1 MNAGT
6 TARGGEGK
14 PLRHKMCECRRNQS
28 RDDRGVC
35 MGAPATPAAR
45 HPGEAPGQAGESERE
60 PGFTHRLPAFKAVIP
75 AKRAARA
82 RAGTHGR
89 GRAPGPAADV
99 RFPAAKVGDEA
110 IRRSRRWWKCRFAR
124 YRLPKLVYSANERPS
139 HSWAGQ
145 GRHPPLV
152 VPDKRPGKQTK
163 ASAIRDP
170 GRPAQCRRER
180 PVLHHH
186 AKTRPREDRTL
197 GKNRK
202 EFR

>member
-1 MNAGT
+1 
-6 TARGGEGK
+6 
-14 PLRHKMCECRRNQS
+14 
-28 RDDRGVC
+28 
-35 MGAPATPAAR
+35 
-45 HPGEAPGQAGESERE
+45 
-60 PGFTHRLPAFKAVIP
+60 LPAFMAVIP

-99 RFPAAKVGDEA
+99 RFQAAKG
-110 IRRSRRWWKCRFAR
+110 
-124 YRLPKLVYSANERPS
+124 RPG

-152 VPDKRPGKQTK
+152 IPDKRSGKQTR